1 MRGKFIQK
9 KAQWYWYCG
18 QNGAKMGVSEAPW
31 GFLVFAHKHDP
42 LPAGKKQKGEIDV
55 KKIISIALALLMV
68 AVMLPVMAMAEGA
81 TVVKTKDELTAAVAK
96 GGEVTLGD
104 NITASITIPAGTTVT
119 LNLGAFTL
127 TGDGDH
133 TITNNGT
140 LTVVGSGKVEN
151 TDGGKAALFNNVNA
165 KANLNGGTFEG
176 TTWYVIKN
184 LGTITMN
191 GASVDQKD
199 AGSSAIDNGW
209 YGNPGNDCNVTHP
222 GNGYTAKLTI
232 ANGNFS
238 GGMNTVK
245 NDDYGVLEISGG
257 TFSNTNGPTVL
268 NWNVATISGG
278 EFKVNSTATS
288 VIANGSF
295 NNEAD
300 KGQLTITGGQFTSSD
315 NGNGNLLGYGVGGEK
330 GGSVT
335 ISGGKFTGKMVAEGY
350 PYEPVISGG
359 TFSDQ
364 ENAKKY
370 LDNDN
375 LVVNPATGK
384 VEPKSITII
393 VPSEGGSTTTTP
405 STDNTKNPS
414 TGANDLVGVAAA
426 LAVVSLLGAAA
437 VIRKK

>member
-1 MRGKFIQK
+1 M
-9 KAQWYWYCG
+9 
-18 QNGAKMGVSEAPW
+18 
-31 GFLVFAHKHDP
+31 
-42 LPAGKKQKGEIDV
+42 

-68 AVMLPVMAMAEGA
+68 AVMLPVMAMAEGSSLQSRIDA
-81 TVVKTKDELTAAVAK
+81 GETTITLT
-96 GGEVTLGD
+96 ENVTE
-104 NITASITIPAGTTVT
+104 SITIPAGKTVT

-133 TITNNGT
+133 TITNKGT
-140 LTVVGSGKVEN
+140 LTVIGSGKVEN
-151 TDGGKAALFNNVNA
+151 TKGGKAALFNNVNA
-165 KANLNGGTFEG
+165 VANLNGGTFEG

-209 YGNPGNDCNVTHP
+209 YDSTSTSGHGNDCGIAYP
-222 GNGYTAKLTI
+222 GNGYAKLTI

-295 NNEAD
+295 NTEAD

-315 NGNGNLLGYGVGGEK
+315 NGNGNLLGYGVGGK
-330 GGSVT
+330 DGGSVT
-335 ISGGKFTGKMVAEGY
+335 ISGGKFTGKMVAKGY

-393 VPSEGGSTTTTP
+393 VPSEGGNTTTTP
-405 STDNTKNPS
+405 STDKTKNPG
-414 TGANDLVGVAAA
+414 TGANDFVGVAAA

>member
-1 MRGKFIQK
+1 M
-9 KAQWYWYCG
+9 
-18 QNGAKMGVSEAPW
+18 
-31 GFLVFAHKHDP
+31 
-42 LPAGKKQKGEIDV
+42 

-68 AVMLPVMAMAEGA
+68 AVMLPVMAMANETLQSKIDAAADGA
-81 TVVKTKDELTAAVAK
+81 TITLDKDYTE
-96 GGEVTLGD
+96 D
-104 NITASITIPAGTTVT
+104 ITIPAGKAIT
-119 LNLGAFTL
+119 LDLATFTL
-127 TGDGDH
+127 TGSSSH

-140 LTVVGSGKVEN
+140 LTVVGTGKVVN
-151 TDGGKAALFNNVNA
+151 NVGSKGALFNNVNA
-165 KANLNGGTFEG
+165 IANLNGGTFEG
-176 TTWYVIKN
+176 NTWYVIKN
-184 LGTITMN
+184 LGTITVN
-191 GASVDQKD
+191 GASVTQND

-209 YGNPGNDCNVTHP
+209 YGNPGNDCNVNHP

-295 NNEAD
+295 NTEAD

-315 NGNGNLLGYGVGGEK
+315 NGNGNLLGYGVGGK
-330 GGSVT
+330 DGGSVT
-335 ISGGKFTGKMVAEGY
+335 ISGGKFTGKMVAKGY

-414 TGANDLVGVAAA
+414 TGANDFVGVAAA
-426 LAVVSLLGAAA
+426 MAVVSLLGAAA

>member
-1 MRGKFIQK
+1 MK
-9 KAQWYWYCG
+9 K
-18 QNGAKMGVSEAPW
+18 V
-31 GFLVFAHKHDP
+31 V
-42 LPAGKKQKGEIDV
+42 
-55 KKIISIALALLMV
+55 SIALALLMV
-68 AVMLPVMAMAEGA
+68 AVMLPVMAMAEGTLQSKINEAADGA
-81 TVVKTKDELTAAVAK
+81 TI
-96 GGEVTLGD
+96 TLD
-104 NITASITIPAGTTVT
+104 TNYTEDITIPAGKAIT
-119 LNLGAFTL
+119 LDLATFTL
-127 TGDGDH
+127 TGSSSH

-140 LTVVGSGKVEN
+140 LTVVGTGKIVN
-151 TDGGKAALFNNVNA
+151 NVGSKGALFNNVGA
-165 KANLNGGTFEG
+165 IANLNGGTFEG
-176 TTWYVIKN
+176 NTWYVIKN

-199 AGSSAIDNGW
+199 TGSSAIDNGW
-209 YGNPGNDCNVTHP
+209 YDSTSTSGHGNDCGIVYP
-222 GNGYTAKLTI
+222 GNGYARLTI
-232 ANGNFS
+232 TNGNFN

-245 NDDYGVLEISGG
+245 NDDYGVLEINGG

-393 VPSEGGSTTTTP
+393 VPSDGGNTTTTP

-414 TGANDLVGVAAA
+414 TGANDFVGVAAA
-426 LAVVSLLGAAA
+426 MVVVSLLGAAA
-437 VIRKK
+437 VIHKK

>member
-1 MRGKFIQK
+1 M
-9 KAQWYWYCG
+9 
-18 QNGAKMGVSEAPW
+18 
-31 GFLVFAHKHDP
+31 
-42 LPAGKKQKGEIDV
+42 

-68 AVMLPVMAMAEGA
+68 AVMLPVMAMADETLQSKIDAAPEVA
-81 TVVKTKDELTAAVAK
+81 TITLDKDYTE
-96 GGEVTLGD
+96 D
-104 NITASITIPAGTTVT
+104 ITIPAGKAIT
-119 LNLGAFTL
+119 LDLATFTL
-127 TGDGDH
+127 TGSSSH
-133 TITNNGT
+133 TITNKGT
-140 LTVVGSGKVEN
+140 LTVVGTTGKVVN
-151 TDGGKAALFNNVNA
+151 TVGGKAALFNNVNA
-165 KANLNGGTFEG
+165 VANLNGGTFEG

-191 GASVDQKD
+191 GASVAQND

-209 YGNPGNDCNVTHP
+209 YGNPGNDCNVNHP

-232 ANGNFS
+232 VSGSFS

-315 NGNGNLLGYGVGGEK
+315 NGNGNLLGYGVGGK
-330 GGSVT
+330 NGGSVT

-393 VPSEGGSTTTTP
+393 VPSEGGSPTTTP

-414 TGANDLVGVAAA
+414 TGANDFVGVAAA
-426 LAVVSLLGAAA
+426 MAVVSLLGAAA

>member
-1 MRGKFIQK
+1 
-9 KAQWYWYCG
+9 
-18 QNGAKMGVSEAPW
+18 
-31 GFLVFAHKHDP
+31 
-42 LPAGKKQKGEIDV
+42 
-55 KKIISIALALLMV
+55 
-68 AVMLPVMAMAEGA
+68 MLPVMAMAEGTTLQSRIDA
-81 TVVKTKDELTAAVAK
+81 GETTITLT
-96 GGEVTLGD
+96 ENVTE
-104 NITASITIPAGTTVT
+104 SITIPAGKTVT

-127 TGDGDH
+127 TGNGNH

-165 KANLNGGTFEG
+165 IANLNGGTFEG
-176 TTWYVIKN
+176 NTWYVIKN

-191 GASVDQKD
+191 GASVTQND

-405 STDNTKNPS
+405 SADNTKNPS
-414 TGANDLVGVAAA
+414 TGANDFVGVAAA
-426 LAVVSLLGAAA
+426 MVVVSLLGAAA

>member
-1 MRGKFIQK
+1 MK
-9 KAQWYWYCG
+9 K
-18 QNGAKMGVSEAPW
+18 V
-31 GFLVFAHKHDP
+31 V
-42 LPAGKKQKGEIDV
+42 
-55 KKIISIALALLMV
+55 SIALALLMV

-151 TDGGKAALFNNVNA
+151 TKGGKAALFNNVNA
-165 KANLNGGTFEG
+165 VANLNGGTFEG

-393 VPSEGGSTTTTP
+393 VPSDGGSTTTTP

-414 TGANDLVGVAAA
+414 TGANDFVGVAAA
-426 LAVVSLLGAAA
+426 MAVVSLLGAAA
-437 VIRKK
+437 VIHKK

>member
-1 MRGKFIQK
+1 M
-9 KAQWYWYCG
+9 
-18 QNGAKMGVSEAPW
+18 
-31 GFLVFAHKHDP
+31 
-42 LPAGKKQKGEIDV
+42 

-68 AVMLPVMAMAEGA
+68 AVMLPVMAMADETLQSKIDAAPEVA
-81 TVVKTKDELTAAVAK
+81 TITLDKDYTE
-96 GGEVTLGD
+96 D
-104 NITASITIPAGTTVT
+104 ITIPAGKAIT
-119 LNLGAFTL
+119 LDLATFTL
-127 TGDGDH
+127 TGSSSH
-133 TITNNGT
+133 TITNKGT
-140 LTVVGSGKVEN
+140 LTVVGTTGKVVN
-151 TDGGKAALFNNVNA
+151 TVGGKAALFNNVNA
-165 KANLNGGTFEG
+165 VANLNGGTFEG

-191 GASVDQKD
+191 GASVAQND

-414 TGANDLVGVAAA
+414 TGANDFVGVAAA
-426 LAVVSLLGAAA
+426 MAVVSLLGAAA

>member
-1 MRGKFIQK
+1 MGNQPFVLGEQQSVLPFLLGNKIQISIGIS
-9 KAQWYWYCG
+9 G
-18 QNGAKMGVSEAPW
+18 QNNHTAE
-31 GFLVFAHKHDP
+31 
-42 LPAGKKQKGEIDV
+42 
-55 KKIISIALALLMV
+55 ALAAHVAGSVVQGCGVNLNGSALRHKKRLHLLSV
-68 AVMLPVMAMAEGA
+68 IGIIVQINILLGA
-81 TVVKTKDELTAAVAK
+81 QQQ
-96 GGEVTLGD
+96 
-104 NITASITIPAGTTVT
+104 NHISAGHV
-119 LNLGAFTL
+119 NLGAPMVFQS
-127 TGDGDH
+127 
-133 TITNNGT
+133 
-140 LTVVGSGKVEN
+140 VQ
-151 TDGGKAALFNNVNA
+151 LFIMPVA
-165 KANLNGGTFEG
+165 VANLNGGTFEG

-191 GASVDQKD
+191 GASVTQND

-209 YGNPGNDCNVTHP
+209 YGNPGNDCNVNHP

-315 NGNGNLLGYGVGGEK
+315 NGNGNLLGYGVGGQN

-393 VPSEGGSTTTTP
+393 VPSEGGNTTTTP

-414 TGANDLVGVAAA
+414 TGANDFVGVAAA
-426 LAVVSLLGAAA
+426 MAVVSLLGAAA

>member
-1 MRGKFIQK
+1 MK
-9 KAQWYWYCG
+9 K
-18 QNGAKMGVSEAPW
+18 V
-31 GFLVFAHKHDP
+31 V
-42 LPAGKKQKGEIDV
+42 
-55 KKIISIALALLMV
+55 SIALALLMV
-68 AVMLPVMAMAEGA
+68 AVMLPVMAMAAEVITTA
-81 TVVKTKDELTAAVAK
+81 EELTAAVAN
-96 GGEVTLGD
+96 GGEVTLGN
-104 NITASITIPAGTTVT
+104 NITASITIPAGTNVT
-119 LNLGAFTL
+119 LNLGGFTL
-127 TGDGDH
+127 TGDGNH
-133 TITNNGT
+133 TIINNGT
-140 LTVVGSGKVEN
+140 LTVVGTGKVVN
-151 TDGGKAALFNNVNA
+151 NVGSKGALFNNVDA
-165 KANLNGGTFEG
+165 IANLNGGTFEG
-176 TTWYVIKN
+176 NTWYVIKN

-191 GASVDQKD
+191 GASVAQND

-295 NNEAD
+295 NNDAD

-315 NGNGNLLGYGVGGEK
+315 NGKGNLLGYGVGGQN

-393 VPSEGGSTTTTP
+393 VPSEGGNTTTTP

-414 TGANDLVGVAAA
+414 TGTNDFVGVAAA
-426 LAVVSLLGAAA
+426 MAVVSLLGAAA

>member
-1 MRGKFIQK
+1 M
-9 KAQWYWYCG
+9 
-18 QNGAKMGVSEAPW
+18 
-31 GFLVFAHKHDP
+31 
-42 LPAGKKQKGEIDV
+42 

-68 AVMLPVMAMAEGA
+68 AVMLPVMAMADETLQSKIDAAPEVA
-81 TVVKTKDELTAAVAK
+81 TITLDKDYTE
-96 GGEVTLGD
+96 D
-104 NITASITIPAGTTVT
+104 ITIPAGKAIT
-119 LNLGAFTL
+119 LDLATFTL
-127 TGDGDH
+127 TGSSSH
-133 TITNNGT
+133 TITNKGT
-140 LTVVGSGKVEN
+140 LTVVGTTGKVVN
-151 TDGGKAALFNNVNA
+151 TVGGKAALFNNVNA
-165 KANLNGGTFEG
+165 VANLNGGTFEG

-191 GASVDQKD
+191 GASVAQND

-232 ANGNFS
+232 VSGSFS

-257 TFSNTNGPTVL
+257 TFSNTDGPTVL
-268 NWNVATISGG
+268 NWNVTTISGG
-278 EFKVNSTATS
+278 EFTVNNGASS

-315 NGNGNLLGYGVGGEK
+315 NGNGNLLGYGVGGK
-330 GGSVT
+330 NGGSVT

>member
-1 MRGKFIQK
+1 MK
-9 KAQWYWYCG
+9 K
-18 QNGAKMGVSEAPW
+18 V
-31 GFLVFAHKHDP
+31 V
-42 LPAGKKQKGEIDV
+42 
-55 KKIISIALALLMV
+55 SIALALLMV
-68 AVMLPVMAMAEGA
+68 AVMLPVMAMAEGSTLQSRIDA
-81 TVVKTKDELTAAVAK
+81 GETTITLT
-96 GGEVTLGD
+96 ENVTE
-104 NITASITIPAGTTVT
+104 SITIPAGKTVT
-119 LNLGAFTL
+119 LNLGTFTL
-127 TGDGDH
+127 TGNGNH

-165 KANLNGGTFEG
+165 VANLNGGTFEG

-209 YGNPGNDCNVTHP
+209 YDSTSTSGHGNDCGIAYP
-222 GNGYTAKLTI
+222 GNGYAKLTI

-414 TGANDLVGVAAA
+414 TGANDFVGVAAA

>member
-1 MRGKFIQK
+1 M
-9 KAQWYWYCG
+9 
-18 QNGAKMGVSEAPW
+18 
-31 GFLVFAHKHDP
+31 
-42 LPAGKKQKGEIDV
+42 

-68 AVMLPVMAMAEGA
+68 AVMLPVMAMADETLQSKIDAAPEVA
-81 TVVKTKDELTAAVAK
+81 TITLDKDYTE
-96 GGEVTLGD
+96 D
-104 NITASITIPAGTTVT
+104 ITIPAGKAIT
-119 LNLGAFTL
+119 LDLATFTL
-127 TGDGDH
+127 TGSSSH
-133 TITNNGT
+133 TITNKGT
-140 LTVVGSGKVEN
+140 LTVVGTTGKVVN
-151 TDGGKAALFNNVNA
+151 TVGGKAALFNNVNA
-165 KANLNGGTFEG
+165 VANLNGGTFEG

-191 GASVDQKD
+191 GASVAQND

-295 NNEAD
+295 NNDAD

-315 NGNGNLLGYGVGGEK
+315 NGKGNLLGYGVGGQN

-393 VPSEGGSTTTTP
+393 VPSDGGNTTTTP

-414 TGANDLVGVAAA
+414 TGANDFVGVAAA
-426 LAVVSLLGAAA
+426 MAVVSLLGAAA

>member
-1 MRGKFIQK
+1 
-9 KAQWYWYCG
+9 
-18 QNGAKMGVSEAPW
+18 
-31 GFLVFAHKHDP
+31 
-42 LPAGKKQKGEIDV
+42 
-55 KKIISIALALLMV
+55 
-68 AVMLPVMAMAEGA
+68 
-81 TVVKTKDELTAAVAK
+81 
-96 GGEVTLGD
+96 
-104 NITASITIPAGTTVT
+104 
-119 LNLGAFTL
+119 
-127 TGDGDH
+127 
-133 TITNNGT
+133 
-140 LTVVGSGKVEN
+140 
-151 TDGGKAALFNNVNA
+151 
-165 KANLNGGTFEG
+165 
-176 TTWYVIKN
+176 
-184 LGTITMN
+184 MN

-414 TGANDLVGVAAA
+414 TGANDFVGVAAA

>member
-1 MRGKFIQK
+1 MK
-9 KAQWYWYCG
+9 K
-18 QNGAKMGVSEAPW
+18 V
-31 GFLVFAHKHDP
+31 V
-42 LPAGKKQKGEIDV
+42 
-55 KKIISIALALLMV
+55 SIALALLMV

-104 NITASITIPAGTTVT
+104 NITASITIPKDKTVT

-127 TGDGDH
+127 TGDGNH
-133 TITNNGT
+133 TITNEGT
-140 LTVVGSGKVEN
+140 LTVIGSGKVVN

-191 GASVDQKD
+191 GASVTQND

-209 YGNPGNDCNVTHP
+209 YGNPGNDCNVKYP

-257 TFSNTNGPTVL
+257 TFSNTDGPTVL
-268 NWNVATISGG
+268 NWNVTTISGG
-278 EFKVNSTATS
+278 EFTVNNGASS

-393 VPSEGGSTTTTP
+393 VPSEGGNTTTTP

-426 LAVVSLLGAAA
+426 MAVVSLLGAAA

>member
-1 MRGKFIQK
+1 M
-9 KAQWYWYCG
+9 
-18 QNGAKMGVSEAPW
+18 
-31 GFLVFAHKHDP
+31 
-42 LPAGKKQKGEIDV
+42 

-68 AVMLPVMAMAEGA
+68 AVMLPVMAMAAEVTTA
-81 TVVKTKDELTAAVAK
+81 EDLKDAVAN
-96 GGEVTLGD
+96 GGEVTLGA
-104 NITASITIPAGTTVT
+104 NITASITIPADKTVT

-127 TGDGDH
+127 TGNGDH

-165 KANLNGGTFEG
+165 VANLNGGTFEG

-191 GASVDQKD
+191 GASVAQKD

-209 YGNPGNDCNVTHP
+209 DGNP

-315 NGNGNLLGYGVGGEK
+315 NGNGNLLGYGVGGK
-330 GGSVT
+330 NGGSVT

-414 TGANDLVGVAAA
+414 TGANDFVGVAAA
-426 LAVVSLLGAAA
+426 MVVVSLLGAAA

>member
-1 MRGKFIQK
+1 MK
-9 KAQWYWYCG
+9 K
-18 QNGAKMGVSEAPW
+18 V
-31 GFLVFAHKHDP
+31 V
-42 LPAGKKQKGEIDV
+42 
-55 KKIISIALALLMV
+55 SIALALLMV

-151 TDGGKAALFNNVNA
+151 TKGGKAALFNNVNA
-165 KANLNGGTFEG
+165 VANLNGGTFEG

-414 TGANDLVGVAAA
+414 TGANDFVGVAAA
-426 LAVVSLLGAAA
+426 MAVISLLGAAA

>member
-1 MRGKFIQK
+1 MK
-9 KAQWYWYCG
+9 K
-18 QNGAKMGVSEAPW
+18 V
-31 GFLVFAHKHDP
+31 V
-42 LPAGKKQKGEIDV
+42 
-55 KKIISIALALLMV
+55 SIALALLMV
-68 AVMLPVMAMAEGA
+68 AVMLPVMAMAEGSTLQSRIDA
-81 TVVKTKDELTAAVAK
+81 GETTITLT
-96 GGEVTLGD
+96 ENVTE
-104 NITASITIPAGTTVT
+104 SITIPAGKTVT
-119 LNLGAFTL
+119 LNLGTFTL
-127 TGDGDH
+127 TGNGNH

-165 KANLNGGTFEG
+165 VANLNGGTFEG

-209 YGNPGNDCNVTHP
+209 YDSTSTSGHGNDCGIAYP
-222 GNGYTAKLTI
+222 GNGYAKLTI

-393 VPSEGGSTTTTP
+393 VPSDGGNTTTAP

-414 TGANDLVGVAAA
+414 TGANDFVGVAAA
-426 LAVVSLLGAAA
+426 MAVVSLLGAAA

>member
-1 MRGKFIQK
+1 M
-9 KAQWYWYCG
+9 
-18 QNGAKMGVSEAPW
+18 
-31 GFLVFAHKHDP
+31 
-42 LPAGKKQKGEIDV
+42 

-68 AVMLPVMAMAEGA
+68 AVMLPVMAMANETLQSKIDAAADGA
-81 TVVKTKDELTAAVAK
+81 TITLDKDYTE
-96 GGEVTLGD
+96 D
-104 NITASITIPAGTTVT
+104 ITIPAGKAIT
-119 LNLGAFTL
+119 LDLATFTL
-127 TGDGDH
+127 TGSSSH
-133 TITNNGT
+133 TITNYGT

-151 TDGGKAALFNNVNA
+151 TKGGKAALFNTVNA
-165 KANLNGGTFEG
+165 VANLNGGTFEG
-176 TTWYVIKN
+176 NTWYVIKN

-191 GASVDQKD
+191 GASVTQND

-295 NNEAD
+295 NTEAD

-315 NGNGNLLGYGVGGEK
+315 NGNGNLLGYGVGGK
-330 GGSVT
+330 NGGSVT

-405 STDNTKNPS
+405 STDNTKNPKNPKNPG
-414 TGANDLVGVAAA
+414 TGANDFVGVAAA
-426 LAVVSLLGAAA
+426 MAVVSLLGAAA

>member
-1 MRGKFIQK
+1 M
-9 KAQWYWYCG
+9 
-18 QNGAKMGVSEAPW
+18 
-31 GFLVFAHKHDP
+31 
-42 LPAGKKQKGEIDV
+42 

-68 AVMLPVMAMAEGA
+68 AVMLPVMAMADETLQSKIDAAPEVA
-81 TVVKTKDELTAAVAK
+81 TITLDKDYTE
-96 GGEVTLGD
+96 D
-104 NITASITIPAGTTVT
+104 ITIPAGKAIT
-119 LNLGAFTL
+119 LDLATFTL
-127 TGDGDH
+127 TGSSSH
-133 TITNNGT
+133 TITNKGT
-140 LTVVGSGKVEN
+140 LTVVGTTGKVVN
-151 TDGGKAALFNNVNA
+151 TVGGKAALFNNVNA
-165 KANLNGGTFEG
+165 VANLNGGTFEG

-191 GASVDQKD
+191 GASVAQND

-209 YGNPGNDCNVTHP
+209 YGNPGNDCNVNHP

-232 ANGNFS
+232 VSGSFS

-315 NGNGNLLGYGVGGEK
+315 NGNGNLLGYGVGGK
-330 GGSVT
+330 NGGSVT

-414 TGANDLVGVAAA
+414 TGANDFVGVAAA
-426 LAVVSLLGAAA
+426 MAVVSLLGAAA

>member
-1 MRGKFIQK
+1 M
-9 KAQWYWYCG
+9 
-18 QNGAKMGVSEAPW
+18 
-31 GFLVFAHKHDP
+31 
-42 LPAGKKQKGEIDV
+42 

-68 AVMLPVMAMAEGA
+68 AVMLPVMAMANETLQSKIDAAADGA
-81 TVVKTKDELTAAVAK
+81 TITLDKDYTE
-96 GGEVTLGD
+96 D
-104 NITASITIPAGTTVT
+104 ITIPAGKAIT
-119 LNLGAFTL
+119 LDLATFTL
-127 TGDGDH
+127 TGSSSH

-140 LTVVGSGKVEN
+140 LTVVGTGKVVN
-151 TDGGKAALFNNVNA
+151 NVGSKGALFNNVNA
-165 KANLNGGTFEG
+165 IANLNGGTFEG
-176 TTWYVIKN
+176 NTWYVIKN
-184 LGTITMN
+184 LGTITVN
-191 GASVDQKD
+191 GASVTQND

-209 YGNPGNDCNVTHP
+209 YGNPGNDCNVNHP

-245 NDDYGVLEISGG
+245 NDNYGVLEISGG

-295 NNEAD
+295 NTEAD

-315 NGNGNLLGYGVGGEK
+315 NGNGNLLGYGVGGK
-330 GGSVT
+330 DGGSVT
-335 ISGGKFTGKMVAEGY
+335 ISGGKFTGKMVAKGY

-414 TGANDLVGVAAA
+414 TGANDFVGVAAA

>member
-1 MRGKFIQK
+1 M
-9 KAQWYWYCG
+9 
-18 QNGAKMGVSEAPW
+18 
-31 GFLVFAHKHDP
+31 
-42 LPAGKKQKGEIDV
+42 

-81 TVVKTKDELTAAVAK
+81 TVVKTKDELTAAVTK

-104 NITASITIPAGTTVT
+104 NITASITIPADKTVT

-133 TITNNGT
+133 TITNKGT
-140 LTVVGSGKVEN
+140 LTVVGTGKVEN

-165 KANLNGGTFEG
+165 VANLNGGTFEG

-191 GASVDQKD
+191 GASVAQKD

-209 YGNPGNDCNVTHP
+209 YGDPGNDCNVNHP
-222 GNGYTAKLTI
+222 DGYTAKLTI

-393 VPSEGGSTTTTP
+393 VPSDGGNTTTTP

-414 TGANDLVGVAAA
+414 TGANDFVGVAAA
-426 LAVVSLLGAAA
+426 MAVVSLLGAAA

>member
-1 MRGKFIQK
+1 M
-9 KAQWYWYCG
+9 
-18 QNGAKMGVSEAPW
+18 
-31 GFLVFAHKHDP
+31 
-42 LPAGKKQKGEIDV
+42 

-68 AVMLPVMAMAEGA
+68 AVMLPVMAMADEA
-81 TVVKTKDELTAAVAK
+81 TTLQGQINNATSGTTITLDKDYTE
-96 GGEVTLGD
+96 D
-104 NITASITIPAGTTVT
+104 ITIPAGKAIT
-119 LNLGAFTL
+119 LDLATFTL
-127 TGDGDH
+127 TGSSSH

-140 LTVVGSGKVEN
+140 LTVVGTTGKVVN
-151 TDGGKAALFNNVNA
+151 NVGSKGALFNNVGA
-165 KANLNGGTFEG
+165 IANLNGGTFEG
-176 TTWYVIKN
+176 NTWYVIKN

-209 YGNPGNDCNVTHP
+209 YDGTSKSGHGNDCGIVYP
-222 GNGYTAKLTI
+222 GGYAKLTI
-232 ANGNFS
+232 ANGNFN

-295 NNEAD
+295 NTEAD

-315 NGNGNLLGYGVGGEK
+315 NGNGNLLGYGVGGK
-330 GGSVT
+330 DGGSVT
-335 ISGGKFTGKMVAEGY
+335 ISSGKFTGKMVAEGY

-393 VPSEGGSTTTTP
+393 VPSDGGNTTTTP

-414 TGANDLVGVAAA
+414 TGANDFVGVAAA

>member
-1 MRGKFIQK
+1 
-9 KAQWYWYCG
+9 
-18 QNGAKMGVSEAPW
+18 
-31 GFLVFAHKHDP
+31 
-42 LPAGKKQKGEIDV
+42 
-55 KKIISIALALLMV
+55 
-68 AVMLPVMAMAEGA
+68 MLPVMAMAEGA

-104 NITASITIPAGTTVT
+104 NITASITIPKDKTVT

-133 TITNNGT
+133 TITNKGT
-140 LTVVGSGKVEN
+140 LTVIGSGKVVN

-165 KANLNGGTFEG
+165 VANLNGGTFEG

-191 GASVDQKD
+191 GASVTQND

-209 YGNPGNDCNVTHP
+209 YGNPGNDCNVNHP

-315 NGNGNLLGYGVGGEK
+315 NGNGNLLGYGVGGQN

-393 VPSEGGSTTTTP
+393 VPSEGGNTTTTP

-414 TGANDLVGVAAA
+414 TGANDFVGVAAA
-426 LAVVSLLGAAA
+426 MAVVSLLGAAA

>member
-1 MRGKFIQK
+1 M
-9 KAQWYWYCG
+9 
-18 QNGAKMGVSEAPW
+18 
-31 GFLVFAHKHDP
+31 
-42 LPAGKKQKGEIDV
+42 
-55 KKIISIALALLMV
+55 KKIISIALALIMV

-81 TVVKTKDELTAAVAK
+81 TVVKTKDELTAAVTK

-104 NITASITIPAGTTVT
+104 NITASITIPADKTVT

-133 TITNNGT
+133 TITNKGT
-140 LTVVGSGKVEN
+140 LTVVGTGKVEN

-165 KANLNGGTFEG
+165 VANLNGGTFEG

-191 GASVDQKD
+191 GASVAQKD

-209 YGNPGNDCNVTHP
+209 YGDPGNDCNVNHP
-222 GNGYTAKLTI
+222 DGYTAKLTI

-393 VPSEGGSTTTTP
+393 VPSDGGNTTTTP

-414 TGANDLVGVAAA
+414 TGANDFVGVAAA
-426 LAVVSLLGAAA
+426 MAVVSLLGAAA

>member
-1 MRGKFIQK
+1 MK
-9 KAQWYWYCG
+9 K
-18 QNGAKMGVSEAPW
+18 V
-31 GFLVFAHKHDP
+31 
-42 LPAGKKQKGEIDV
+42 
-55 KKIISIALALLMV
+55 ISIALALLMV
-68 AVMLPVMAMAEGA
+68 AVMLPVMAMADETLQSKIDAAPEVA
-81 TVVKTKDELTAAVAK
+81 TITLDKDYTE
-96 GGEVTLGD
+96 D
-104 NITASITIPAGTTVT
+104 ITIPAGKAIT
-119 LNLGAFTL
+119 LDLATFTL
-127 TGDGDH
+127 TGSSSH
-133 TITNNGT
+133 TITNKGT
-140 LTVVGSGKVEN
+140 LTVVGTTGKVVN
-151 TDGGKAALFNNVNA
+151 TVGGKAALFNNVNA
-165 KANLNGGTFEG
+165 VANLNGGTFEG

-191 GASVDQKD
+191 GASVAQND

-295 NNEAD
+295 NTEAD

-315 NGNGNLLGYGVGGEK
+315 NGNGNLLGYGVGGK
-330 GGSVT
+330 DGGSVT
-335 ISGGKFTGKMVAEGY
+335 ISGGKFTGKMVAKGY

-393 VPSEGGSTTTTP
+393 VPSDGGNTTTTP

-414 TGANDLVGVAAA
+414 TGANDFVGVAAA

>member
-1 MRGKFIQK
+1 
-9 KAQWYWYCG
+9 
-18 QNGAKMGVSEAPW
+18 
-31 GFLVFAHKHDP
+31 
-42 LPAGKKQKGEIDV
+42 
-55 KKIISIALALLMV
+55 
-68 AVMLPVMAMAEGA
+68 MLPVMAMADEA
-81 TVVKTKDELTAAVAK
+81 TLQSKINAGETTITLTENVR
-96 GGEVTLGD
+96 E
-104 NITASITIPAGTTVT
+104 SITIPEDKTVT
-119 LNLGAFTL
+119 LNLGGFTL
-127 TGDGDH
+127 TGYGDH
-133 TITNNGT
+133 TITNKGT
-140 LTVVGSGKVEN
+140 LTVVGTGKVEN
-151 TDGGKAALFNNVNA
+151 TDSGKAALFNNVNA
-165 KANLNGGTFEG
+165 VANLNGGTFEG

-191 GASVDQKD
+191 GASVAQND

-315 NGNGNLLGYGVGGEK
+315 NGNGNLLGYGVGGQN

-364 ENAKKY
+364 ESAKKY
-370 LDNDN
+370 LENDN

-384 VEPKSITII
+384 VEPKTITII
-393 VPSEGGSTTTTP
+393 VPSEGGNTTTTP

-414 TGANDLVGVAAA
+414 TGANDFVGVAAA
-426 LAVVSLLGAAA
+426 LAVVSVLGAAVA
-437 VIRKK
+437 VRKK

>member
-1 MRGKFIQK
+1 MK
-9 KAQWYWYCG
+9 K
-18 QNGAKMGVSEAPW
+18 V
-31 GFLVFAHKHDP
+31 V
-42 LPAGKKQKGEIDV
+42 
-55 KKIISIALALLMV
+55 SIALALLMV
-68 AVMLPVMAMAEGA
+68 VVMLPVMAMAEGA

-414 TGANDLVGVAAA
+414 TGANDFVGVAAA
-426 LAVVSLLGAAA
+426 MAVVSLLGAAA

>member
-1 MRGKFIQK
+1 MK
-9 KAQWYWYCG
+9 K
-18 QNGAKMGVSEAPW
+18 V
-31 GFLVFAHKHDP
+31 V
-42 LPAGKKQKGEIDV
+42 
-55 KKIISIALALLMV
+55 SIALALLMV

-104 NITASITIPAGTTVT
+104 NITASITIPKDKTVT

-127 TGDGDH
+127 TGDDNH
-133 TITNNGT
+133 TITNEGT
-140 LTVVGSGKVEN
+140 LTVIGSGKVVN

-191 GASVDQKD
+191 GASVTQND

-209 YGNPGNDCNVTHP
+209 YGNPGNDCNVKYP

-257 TFSNTNGPTVL
+257 TFSNTDGPTVL
-268 NWNVATISGG
+268 NWNVTTISGG
-278 EFKVNSTATS
+278 EFTVNNGASS
-288 VIANGSF
+288 VIANGSL

-414 TGANDLVGVAAA
+414 TGANDFVGVAAA
-426 LAVVSLLGAAA
+426 MAVVSLLGAAA

>member
-1 MRGKFIQK
+1 M
-9 KAQWYWYCG
+9 
-18 QNGAKMGVSEAPW
+18 
-31 GFLVFAHKHDP
+31 
-42 LPAGKKQKGEIDV
+42 

-68 AVMLPVMAMAEGA
+68 AVMLPVMAMAAEV
-81 TVVKTKDELTAAVAK
+81 TTAEDLQTAVAA
-96 GGEVTLGD
+96 GGEVTLGAD
-104 NITASITIPAGTTVT
+104 INASITIPAGTTVT

-133 TITNNGT
+133 TITNKGT
-140 LTVVGSGKVEN
+140 LTVIGSGKVEN
-151 TDGGKAALFNNVNA
+151 TKGGKAALFNNVNA
-165 KANLNGGTFEG
+165 VANLNGGTFEG

-209 YGNPGNDCNVTHP
+209 YDSTSTSGHGNDCGIAYP
-222 GNGYTAKLTI
+222 GNGYAKLTI

-393 VPSEGGSTTTTP
+393 VPSEGGNTTTTP
-405 STDNTKNPS
+405 STDNTKNPG
-414 TGANDLVGVAAA
+414 TGANDFVGVAAA
-426 LAVVSLLGAAA
+426 MAVVSLLGAAA

>member
-1 MRGKFIQK
+1 M
-9 KAQWYWYCG
+9 
-18 QNGAKMGVSEAPW
+18 
-31 GFLVFAHKHDP
+31 
-42 LPAGKKQKGEIDV
+42 

-68 AVMLPVMAMAEGA
+68 AVMLPVMAMADETLQSKIDAAPEVA
-81 TVVKTKDELTAAVAK
+81 TITLDKDYTE
-96 GGEVTLGD
+96 D
-104 NITASITIPAGTTVT
+104 ITIPAGKAIT
-119 LNLGAFTL
+119 LDLATFTL
-127 TGDGDH
+127 TGSSSH
-133 TITNNGT
+133 TITNKGT
-140 LTVVGSGKVEN
+140 LTVVGTTGKVVN
-151 TDGGKAALFNNVNA
+151 TVGGKAALFNNVNA
-165 KANLNGGTFEG
+165 VANLNGGTFEG

-393 VPSEGGSTTTTP
+393 VPSDGGNTTTTP

-414 TGANDLVGVAAA
+414 TGANDFVGVAAA
-426 LAVVSLLGAAA
+426 MAVVSLLGAAA

>member
-1 MRGKFIQK
+1 MK
-9 KAQWYWYCG
+9 K
-18 QNGAKMGVSEAPW
+18 V
-31 GFLVFAHKHDP
+31 V
-42 LPAGKKQKGEIDV
+42 
-55 KKIISIALALLMV
+55 SIAMALLMV

-405 STDNTKNPS
+405 STDNTKNPG
-414 TGANDLVGVAAA
+414 TGANDFVGVAAA